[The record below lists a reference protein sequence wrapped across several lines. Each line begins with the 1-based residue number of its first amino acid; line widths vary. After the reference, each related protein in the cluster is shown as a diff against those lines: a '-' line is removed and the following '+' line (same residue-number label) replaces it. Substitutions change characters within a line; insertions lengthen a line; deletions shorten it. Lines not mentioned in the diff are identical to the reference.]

1 MHSCGPAHLPAS
13 LYKRHHGGRA
23 HSPSSSSTLHYPPSS
38 TTPMAPVMAP
48 SAHSTRSRTMSPRP
62 LQQKLTDENVTRYD
76 EDIAVLVARDRSR
89 DKALLIAAQVYPGE
103 QAELSTPHSDQN
115 TLHEF
120 LVKISFNS
128 SNIHCLRED
137 HSDAL
142 QHPTKKNIVRLLS
155 EPPCA

>member
-1 MHSCGPAHLPAS
+1 
-13 LYKRHHGGRA
+13 
-23 HSPSSSSTLHYPPSS
+23 
-38 TTPMAPVMAP
+38 MAPVMAP
-48 SAHSTRSRTMSPRP
+48 SAHSTMFPPIHRRSRTTSPR
-62 LQQKLTDENVTRYD
+62 LQRKLTDENVTRYD

-103 QAELSTPHSDQN
+103 QAKLSTPHSDQE

-120 LVKISFNS
+120 LVKIGFNS